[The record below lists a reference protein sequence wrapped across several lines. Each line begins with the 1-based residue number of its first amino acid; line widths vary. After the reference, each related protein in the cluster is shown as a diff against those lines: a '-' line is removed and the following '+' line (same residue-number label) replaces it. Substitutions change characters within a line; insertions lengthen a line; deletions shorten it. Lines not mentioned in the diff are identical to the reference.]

1 MTMRVLMFLVI
12 SGALWAQ
19 APVAPTDRA
28 AAKPSIRTGKPS
40 AAPVGNSADPVV
52 FTAGSTKITESEFEA
67 LMTNLP
73 DSVRQQIGG
82 EGPEARRR
90 FAEQLGEVAL
100 YADEARRLKLDATPA
115 AKAQLM
121 LQEESLLAGLLY
133 KHILEGNK
141 PTEEACKAWFDAH
154 RADSD
159 QVTARQIL
167 IRFQGSRVP
176 LKPNQQDST
185 EEAALTKITAIRG
198 RIVAGEDFAV
208 VAKSESDDPAS
219 GPKGGDL
226 GTFGHGRLVPVLD
239 EAAFTLPMGVVS
251 QPLRS
256 QFGWHLIQ
264 VQEHKVQNFTTVKAE
279 IEKQLQTDDG
289 KKAMQ
294 AFKNSTKLVLDETY
308 FGKPALS
315 KPPNSEQPGGTAK

>member
-100 YADEARRLKLDATPA
+100 YADEARRP
-115 AKAQLM
+115 
-121 LQEESLLAGLLY
+121 S
-133 KHILEGNK
+133 
-141 PTEEACKAWFDAH
+141 
-154 RADSD
+154 
-159 QVTARQIL
+159 
-167 IRFQGSRVP
+167 
-176 LKPNQQDST
+176 
-185 EEAALTKITAIRG
+185 
-198 RIVAGEDFAV
+198 
-208 VAKSESDDPAS
+208 
-219 GPKGGDL
+219 
-226 GTFGHGRLVPVLD
+226 
-239 EAAFTLPMGVVS
+239 
-251 QPLRS
+251 
-256 QFGWHLIQ
+256 
-264 VQEHKVQNFTTVKAE
+264 
-279 IEKQLQTDDG
+279 
-289 KKAMQ
+289 
-294 AFKNSTKLVLDETY
+294 
-308 FGKPALS
+308 
-315 KPPNSEQPGGTAK
+315 